1 MRSTGG
7 IAFALAM
14 AAVACGPEARNSL
27 TVAVRGDVTGIFP
40 NPPMQTESHTFD
52 VNSNV
57 FEGLVRFD
65 RNLTPEPALAGRWR
79 RSAPARTR
87 WRRGRRAFELA
98 IDRDELVRRVFDAT
112 AVAATQLVTPSVFG
126 YDPGITPPR
135 FDLLNS
141 GQSNFYLVGWACETR
156 DAGDAL
162 DALMHSPRGP
172 SLGTSNNQ
180 GLADPELDRRID
192 EANTRST
199 MTERNQSMGRA
210 IARVSE
216 LHAVIPLEIQ
226 PEAIAL
232 SGKIAWDPPIN
243 FGLRLFDR

>member
-1 MRSTGG
+1 
-7 IAFALAM
+7 
-14 AAVACGPEARNSL
+14 
-27 TVAVRGDVTGIFP
+27 
-40 NPPMQTESHTFD
+40 
-52 VNSNV
+52 
-57 FEGLVRFD
+57 
-65 RNLTPEPALAGRWR
+65 
-79 RSAPARTR
+79 
-87 WRRGRRAFELA
+87 
-98 IDRDELVRRVFDAT
+98 
-112 AVAATQLVTPSVFG
+112 VTPSVFG

-135 FDLLNS
+135 SDLAAARWL
-141 GQSNFYLVGWACETR
+141 LA
-156 DAGDAL
+156 DAGYPHGLRLRL
-162 DALMHSPRGP
+162 DGP
-172 SLGTSNNQ
+172 NNRYVRDVEILREVARQ
-180 GLADPELDRRID
+180 LARAGID